1 MLKTVEEYI
10 DSLKD
15 IPFSLFYK
23 QYIMEVQDENID
35 KEVSYLL
42 HSSQLN
48 VLNMSALID
57 ETAKA
62 VKYTNGELKWYSIG
76 LCRSI

>member
-10 DSLKD
+10 DNLED

-35 KEVSYLL
+35 KEVSYLM

-48 VLNMSALID
+48 VLNVSALID

-62 VKYTNGELKWYSIG
+62 VKYTNGELQ
-76 LCRSI
+76 

>member
-1 MLKTVEEYI
+1 MNIMLKTVEEYI
-10 DSLKD
+10 ENLED

-35 KEVSYLL
+35 KEVSYLM

-48 VLNMSALID
+48 VLNVSALID

-62 VKYTNGELKWYSIG
+62 VKYTNGELQ
-76 LCRSI
+76 

>member
-1 MLKTVEEYI
+1 MMLKTVEEYI
-10 DSLKD
+10 ENLED

-23 QYIMEVQDENID
+23 QYIMEVQDDNID
-35 KEVSYLL
+35 KEVSYLM

-48 VLNMSALID
+48 VLNISALID

-62 VKYTNGELKWYSIG
+62 VKYTNGELQ
-76 LCRSI
+76 

>member
-10 DSLKD
+10 ENLED

-35 KEVSYLL
+35 KEVSYLM

-48 VLNMSALID
+48 VLNVSALID

-62 VKYTNGELKWYSIG
+62 VKYTNGELQ
-76 LCRSI
+76 

>member
-10 DSLKD
+10 DNLED

-35 KEVSYLL
+35 KEVSYLM

-48 VLNMSALID
+48 VLNVSALID

-62 VKYTNGELKWYSIG
+62 VKYTNGELQWYSIS
-76 LCRSI
+76 LHRSI

>member
-10 DSLKD
+10 DNLED

-35 KEVSYLL
+35 KEISYLM

-48 VLNMSALID
+48 VLNVSALID

-62 VKYTNGELKWYSIG
+62 VKYTNGELQ
-76 LCRSI
+76 

>member
-10 DSLKD
+10 DNLED
-15 IPFSLFYK
+15 ITFSTFYK

-48 VLNMSALID
+48 VLNVSALID

-62 VKYTNGELKWYSIG
+62 VKYTNGELK
-76 LCRSI
+76 

>member
-1 MLKTVEEYI
+1 MNIMLKTVEEYI
-10 DSLKD
+10 DNLED

-35 KEVSYLL
+35 KEVSYLM

-48 VLNMSALID
+48 VLNVSALID

-62 VKYTNGELKWYSIG
+62 VKYTNGELQ
-76 LCRSI
+76 

>member
-10 DSLKD
+10 ENLEDV
-15 IPFSLFYK
+15 PFSLFYK

-35 KEVSYLL
+35 KEVSYLM

-48 VLNMSALID
+48 VLNVSALID

-62 VKYTNGELKWYSIG
+62 VKYTNGELQ
-76 LCRSI
+76 

>member
-10 DSLKD
+10 ENLED

-23 QYIMEVQDENID
+23 QYIMEIQDENID
-35 KEVSYLL
+35 KEVSYLM

-48 VLNMSALID
+48 VLNVSALID

-62 VKYTNGELKWYSIG
+62 VKYTNGELQ
-76 LCRSI
+76 

>member
-10 DSLKD
+10 ENLED

-23 QYIMEVQDENID
+23 QYIMEVQDDNID
-35 KEVSYLL
+35 KEVSYLM

-48 VLNMSALID
+48 VLNISALID

-62 VKYTNGELKWYSIG
+62 VKYTNGELQ
-76 LCRSI
+76 

>member
-10 DSLKD
+10 ENLED

-23 QYIMEVQDENID
+23 QYIMEVQDDNID
-35 KEVSYLL
+35 KEVSYLM

-48 VLNMSALID
+48 VLNLSALID

-62 VKYTNGELKWYSIG
+62 VKYTNGELQ
-76 LCRSI
+76 